1 MGGFNYRIGIA
12 KTMGSNTSLS
22 STIPSY
28 YLTVLVA
35 FLMTAVI
42 ATPFTSS
49 DLSASRS
56 EDTSGRS
63 DYWQTGSVSL
73 INDEAGDFSSIA
85 VSDSGVMHIAH
96 VDPINGEL
104 LYSTNTTNTTWSSE
118 NFTFG
123 TAPNASLQ
131 TNVSGPT
138 SIAID
143 SQGDVHIAYRAK
155 NSQNSSIYDLF
166 LIKQILPAGSWAK
179 ITVSSGRDMGHHLSL
194 TIDEDDVAHIAYRDN
209 TNGQL
214 RYAFNEGAANCWYC
228 WNDTA
233 VTDTSGTVISGGFFT
248 SIATDS
254 NNNTF
259 IAHCNSSSS
268 TASLQLFQQTNGTSE
283 TWTAVYPDGQGKG
296 CKQTSMDI
304 FTPDPAVGGSDEI
317 HISYARDENSDNQSE
332 LRYTTNK
339 SGSWNGEN
347 VVGGGLG
354 STTLPLI
361 P

>member
-1 MGGFNYRIGIA
+1 
-12 KTMGSNTSLS
+12 MGSNTSLS

-166 LIKQILPAGSWAK
+166 LIKQVLPAGSWART
-179 ITVSSGRDMGHHLSL
+179 TVSSGRDMGHHLSL

-214 RYAFNEGAANCWYC
+214 RYAINGASCWYC

-233 VTDTSGTVISGGFFT
+233 VTDTSGTVITGGFST

-254 NNNTF
+254 DNNPF
-259 IAHCNSSSS
+259 IVHCNSESNNG
-268 TASLQLFQQTNGTSE
+268 SLQFLAPSWGNY
-283 TWTAVYPDGQGKG
+283 WTTVNPDGQGKG

-304 FTPDPAVGGSDEI
+304 FIPDPTVGG
-317 HISYARDENSDNQSE
+317 
-332 LRYTTNK
+332 
-339 SGSWNGEN
+339 
-347 VVGGGLG
+347 
-354 STTLPLI
+354 
-361 P
+361 